1 MHEIFVGEIIREEH
15 FSWFS
20 AKLAQ
25 RVLRVNDA
33 ELLILP

>member
-1 MHEIFVGEIIREEH
+1 MKFLWGKSSEKKH